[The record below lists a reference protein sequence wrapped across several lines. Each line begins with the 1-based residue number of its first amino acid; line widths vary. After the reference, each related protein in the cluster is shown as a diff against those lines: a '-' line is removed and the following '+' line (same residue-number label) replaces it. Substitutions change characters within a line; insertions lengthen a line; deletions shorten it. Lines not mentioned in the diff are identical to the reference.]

1 MKSISINAKVNVDK
15 LMEDLEKLTGKS
27 DNEMDGKNM
36 TTTSFINDCVKCIE
50 MCKKEF
56 SNEFAEWMKK
66 IILEEVSGRF
76 ETKEGC

>member
-1 MKSISINAKVNVDK
+1 MKCISINANMNVEK
-15 LMEDLEKLTGKS
+15 LMEDLEKLTGNP
-27 DNEMDGKNM
+27 DNDMEGKNM
-36 TTTSFINDCVKCIE
+36 TTTSFINDCVKCID

-56 SNEFAEWMKK
+56 SNEFAEWMEK